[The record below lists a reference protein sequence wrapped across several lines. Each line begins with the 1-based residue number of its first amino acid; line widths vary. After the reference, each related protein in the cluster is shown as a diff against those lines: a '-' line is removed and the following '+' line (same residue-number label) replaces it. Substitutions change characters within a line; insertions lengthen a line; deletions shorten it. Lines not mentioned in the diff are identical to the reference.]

1 MEIKDFI
8 LKPVEDNNEAENQP
22 KKRKNSV
29 KYEIAIENESDFV
42 INRKTTRG
50 ETSLVV
56 IASQTPYQAYIKKG
70 DAIET
75 LTPTGYARFMSD
87 YPEEML
93 PLTKPTWID
102 GLNRGSKFG
111 ENVIEYLNCFAT
123 AAKLGVG
130 HCSEPS
136 RDLELFCMVD
146 PKLAVAVKDAV
157 FNHYGTTKTSDL
169 KEYTHRHFP
178 DLTILSMIDAVYGLD
193 NTRTY
198 IKEVVSRGLISAS
211 GYNFSRLYEAICGF
225 DLPRLCITQAKTP
238 SIQGL
243 NDSIQGLN
251 EWKAMLSNSN
261 FHFQFK
267 RWLEYTLSYER
278 EGYTEAGR
286 MLVDWADDL
295 IMQKSIFGKIKDKY
309 PDNLKSHHDRLSVKE
324 GIVKNLQEIKN
335 IRKIGED
342 NANLECKINGNAF
355 IVPKTTEEMVDEAIQ
370 QNNCLRSYIPRMA
383 EGGCI
388 IVFMRKAKE
397 PEKSWITIELSPTLE
412 VVQIKG
418 RNNKEASPE
427 ALLTINKWA
436 KQKGLT
442 IRDCYSIAC

>member
-8 LKPVEDNNEAENQP
+8 LNQVEENVEAEKQP
-22 KKRKNSV
+22 KKRKSNV
-29 KYEIAIENESDFV
+29 EYEVAIENESDFV
-42 INRKTTRG
+42 INRKTSRG

-56 IASQTPYQAYIKKG
+56 IVSQTPYQAYIKKG
-70 DAIET
+70 DVVEI
-75 LTPTGYARFMSD
+75 LTPAGYARFMAD
-87 YPEEML
+87 YPEDTL

-111 ENVIEYLNCFAT
+111 EHVIDYLNHFAT

-130 HCSEPS
+130 HCAETYPYAY
-136 RDLELFCMVD
+136 RRNELELFCMAA
-146 PKLAVAVKDAV
+146 PKLAVAVKDAI
-157 FNHYGTTKTSDL
+157 FNHYGTTKASDL
-169 KEYTHRHFP
+169 KEYSRRHFS
-178 DLTILSMIDAVYGLD
+178 DLTILSMIEAAYGLD

-198 IKEVVSRGLISAS
+198 IKEVISRGLMSAD
-211 GYNFSRLYEAICGF
+211 GYNFSRLYEAICDF
-225 DLPRLCITQAKTP
+225 HLPRLYVTQAKVP
-238 SIQGL
+238 FIEGF
-243 NDSIQGLN
+243 DA
-251 EWKAMLSNSN
+251 WKELISNSKS
-261 FHFQFK
+261 HFQFK

-278 EGYTEAGR
+278 EGYTEVTR
-286 MLVDWADDL
+286 MFSDWADDL
-295 IMQKSIFGKIKDKY
+295 RMQQMIFGKIKDKY

-324 GIVKNLQEIKN
+324 RIIKNLKEIENLQKV
-335 IRKIGED
+335 GED
-342 NANLECKINGNAF
+342 NTNLECKINGNLF
-355 IVPKTTEEMVDEAIQ
+355 IVPKTIEEMVDEAIQ

-397 PEKSWITIELSPTLE
+397 PEKSWITIELSPALE

-436 KQKGLT
+436 KEKGLT
-442 IRDCYSIAC
+442 MRDCYSIAC